1 MIKNISKIFV
11 VAAFALLSVSC
22 QQFLTTPP
30 VGNLSPDGYYNTPA
44 KVEEGVRGVYSG
56 LRNVETNHYLT
67 FSEDRSDNMWVD
79 PAPNGIRSCSEVS
92 FYRFQ
97 SSLSEA
103 KSLWSSWYSLIY
115 NANSVLASIE
125 TVSFS
130 NESTKN
136 QFKGELLFL
145 RGLAHFELARTFGNV
160 PVVDHNLS
168 AEEAKTLKQSTP
180 KEVINSAIA
189 DLKEAEKLLPYENEV
204 KNYSGAAIGGQG
216 RADKVV
222 AQALL
227 ARVYMTLAGFPYNDS
242 AAKTSA
248 KTYLESVLNY
258 SAQNGDKYWAP
269 TAEEWQKQWLTDPTI
284 SNKYQIFSIQHRLA
298 SGNGMTTQSS
308 GTSLSAEYLPYGG
321 GGSLMYPVFIDAALR
336 YEYVKNNDKRGLGH
350 AFMDGYEA
358 YGATLKYSNTEIELT
373 LEDGSKVMSYESSI
387 NTKWC
392 PFQQKREPLGV
403 NFDDSSLGGWPL
415 NFPILRIEDMMLLYA
430 ELVAETDPAKAMTY
444 VNKIRTRAGVP
455 TVTAANKEEA
465 MKHIKN
471 ERKLEFFL
479 EGVRWFDQVRYGE
492 WKATTIA
499 KYDRYKI
506 AGEYRQGVST
516 SNIKDGMYLLPIPLD
531 EMNTVPGLY
540 TQNPDW
546 E

>member
-1 MIKNISKIFV
+1 MLKNIAKIFV
-11 VAAFALLSVSC
+11 VAGIAALSVSC
-22 QQFLTTPP
+22 QEFLTTPP

-44 KVEEGVRGVYSG
+44 KIEEGVKGVYSI
-56 LRNVETNHYLT
+56 LRNVETDHYLT
-67 FSEDRSDNMWVD
+67 FSEDRSDNMWVE
-79 PAPNGIRSCSEVS
+79 PAPNGIRSSSEVS

-103 KSLWSSWYSLIY
+103 KSLWSNWYRLIY
-115 NANSVLASIE
+115 NANSVLASLE
-125 TVSFS
+125 SVEFS
-130 NESTKN
+130 NEAIKN

-145 RGLAHFELARTFGNV
+145 RGYAHFELGRSFGNV
-160 PVVDHNLS
+160 PIVTANLS

-180 KEVINSAIA
+180 VQVINAAIQ
-189 DLKEAEKLLPYENEV
+189 DLKDAEGLLPYENGV
-204 KNYSGAAIGGQG
+204 KNNSGAAIGGAG

-222 AQALL
+222 AQAML
-227 ARVYMTLAGFPYNDS
+227 ARAYMTLAGYPFND
-242 AAKTSA
+242 AQAKSSA
-248 KTYLESVLNY
+248 KGYLESVLNY
-258 SAQNGDKYWAP
+258 SKQNGDKYWAP
-269 TAEEWQKQWLTDPTI
+269 TAEEWQKQWLTDPNI
-284 SNKYQIFSIQHRLA
+284 SNKYQIFSVQHRL
-298 SGNGMTTQSS
+298 STGNGMTTQSA

-336 YEYVKNNDKRGLGH
+336 YEYVKNNDKRGLGQ

-373 LEDGSKVMSYESSI
+373 LEDGSKVTSYEASI

-392 PFQQKREPLGV
+392 PFEQKRKPLGV
-403 NFDDSSLGGWPL
+403 DFDDSSLGGWPL
-415 NFPILRIEDMMLLYA
+415 NFPILRLEDMMLLYA
-430 ELVAETDPAKAMTY
+430 EIVADSDPAGAMAY

-455 TVTAANKEEA
+455 TVSASSKEEA

-479 EGVRWFDQVRYGE
+479 EGIRWFDQVRYGE
-492 WKATTIA
+492 WKETTIA

-506 AGEYRQGVST
+506 DGEYRQGVST
-516 SNIKDGMYLLPIPLD
+516 ANIKDGKYLLPIPLD

-546 E
+546 